1 MSQKKTKACPG
12 VPSNHYG
19 RWSDEERGLLKE
31 YWSALPIA
39 KLHEAF
45 PGRTKRA
52 VIAQAALMG
61 LKKSEERLR
70 EMGRENTA
78 KRWEKEEQK

>member
-1 MSQKKTKACPG
+1 MAKKTEGCAG

-19 RWSDEERGLLKE
+19 RWSDDDKRILHE
-31 YWSALPIA
+31 YWASLPIA

-52 VIAQAALMG
+52 VIAQAGLMG

-70 EMGRENTA
+70 EMGRENTQ
-78 KRWEKEEQK
+78 KRWAKTGKK